1 MLARAVFVEEVAA
14 FTASRTGTIRAIV
27 RHAEREDPM
36 SLPPDPENP
45 TAGGDYAPGGSPLT
59 ARKVVL
65 IMAAFVLTF
74 IAVDLFMWR
83 QAAKT
88 FGGLVTTESFRE
100 GSKYGEKIAAARDQ
114 SERGWA
120 ISEEISTLADG
131 KATLTVRA
139 RDKTG
144 RELSG
149 FVAEATFSHPADARH
164 DVKIT
169 LRERAT
175 GEYVGVAE
183 LAPGVYNLLTEF
195 KDAGK
200 QVFFSR
206 NRLQLFG
213 G

>member
-1 MLARAVFVEEVAA
+1 
-14 FTASRTGTIRAIV
+14 
-27 RHAEREDPM
+27 M
-36 SLPPDPENP
+36 SLQHDPENP
-45 TAGGDYAPGGSPLT
+45 TAGGDYVPGGSPLT

-65 IMAAFVLTF
+65 IFAAFVTTF
-74 IAVDLFMWR
+74 VTVDLFMWR
-83 QAAKT
+83 QASKT

-100 GSKYGEKIAAARDQ
+100 GSKYGEKIAAAREQ
-114 SERGWA
+114 TERGWA
-120 ISEEISTLADG
+120 IVEELSELRDG
-131 KATLTVRA
+131 RATLVVRA
-139 RDKTG
+139 RDKSG

-149 FVAEATFSHPADARH
+149 LSAEATFSRPADARH
-164 DVKIT
+164 DVKIV

-195 KDAGK
+195 KDGGK
-200 QVFFSR
+200 QMFLSR

>member
-1 MLARAVFVEEVAA
+1 
-14 FTASRTGTIRAIV
+14 
-27 RHAEREDPM
+27 M
-36 SLPPDPENP
+36 SLQHDPENP
-45 TAGGDYAPGGSPLT
+45 AAGGDYVPGGSPLT
-59 ARKVVL
+59 ARKVVA
-65 IMAAFVLTF
+65 IFVAFIVTF
-74 IAVDLFMWR
+74 VTVDLFMWR

-114 SERGWA
+114 AERGWT
-120 ISEEISTLADG
+120 ISEQISPLVDG
-131 KATLTVRA
+131 RATLTVRA
-139 RDKTG
+139 RDKGG

-149 FVAEATFSHPADARH
+149 LVAEATFSHPADARR
-164 DVKIT
+164 DVKIA

-183 LAPGVYNLLTEF
+183 LPPGVYNLLTEF
-195 KDAGK
+195 KEGGK